1 MPRVEELAGVP
12 LWKLLLLLLYYV
24 HLQHFEDFDTFSAL
38 WVIGVFP

>member
-1 MPRVEELAGVP
+1 MNASGGGASGRTAVEASSSP
-12 LWKLLLLLLYYV
+12 SV